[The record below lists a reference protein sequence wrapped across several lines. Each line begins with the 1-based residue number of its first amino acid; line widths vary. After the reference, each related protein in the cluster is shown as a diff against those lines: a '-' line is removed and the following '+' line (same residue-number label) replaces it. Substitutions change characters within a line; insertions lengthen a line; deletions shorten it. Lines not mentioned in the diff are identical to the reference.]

1 MTRRVRFE
9 VRILGVATA
18 DRFYFEEAVAEVPKP
33 GELAGPMRSM
43 AAWRRVV
50 AVGRMGEMPVVT
62 LEPIDCSQLER
73 DHDAE
78 EAALRAAGWK
88 Q

>member
-9 VRILGVATA
+9 VRVLGVAVA
-18 DRFYFEEAVAEVPKP
+18 DTFHFEEAVAEVPKP

-43 AAWRRVV
+43 TAWRRVV
-50 AVGRMGEMPVVT
+50 AVGRMGEMSVVT

-73 DHDAE
+73 DRDAE
-78 EAALRAAGWK
+78 EAALREAGWR